1 MSTITT
7 HILDTALG
15 QPAVGV
21 TIILERENGTNWLL
35 QATGVTNDDGRI
47 SDLTPQ
53 GLAPGHYRLTAAIGD
68 YFAASGRDALYVSA
82 QIDFVLPATGSH
94 YHLPFLISPWSWS
107 TYRGS

>member
-15 QPAVGV
+15 MPAAGVDVRLEQRGSEGWQP
-21 TIILERENGTNWLL
+21 LSQGT
-35 QATGVTNDDGRI
+35 TNRDGRI
-47 SDLTPQ
+47 ADLTPVA
-53 GLAPGHYRLTAAIGD
+53 LAPGHYRLTADIGD

-82 QIDFVLPATGSH
+82 QIDFIIPATGSH

>member
-15 QPAVGV
+15 KPAAGV
-21 TIILERENGTNWLL
+21 TIALEQQGSEGWQPL
-35 QATGVTNDDGRI
+35 ASGVTNGDGRL

-53 GLAPGHYRLTAAIGD
+53 PLAPGHYRLTAEIGD
-68 YFAASGRDALYVSA
+68 YFAADGRETLYVNA
-82 QIDFVLPATGSH
+82 QINFVIAATGSH
-94 YHLPFLISPWSWS
+94 YHLPFVITPWSWS

>member
-15 QPAVGV
+15 KPAAGV
-21 TIILERENGTNWLL
+21 QMLLEQNSRQGWLMI
-35 QATGVTNDDGRI
+35 ASGCTDNDGRI
-47 SDLTPQ
+47 RDLTPEP
-53 GLAPGHYRLTAAIGD
+53 LAAGHYRLVADIGD
-68 YFAASGRDALYVSA
+68 YFAVSGRETLYTRA
-82 QIDFVLPATGSH
+82 QIDFVLPEAGSH

>member
-1 MSTITT
+1 MSTLTT

-15 QPAVGV
+15 KPAIGV
-21 TIILERENGTNWLL
+21 AVSLEQNSSRGWLPV
-35 QATGVTNDDGRI
+35 ATGKTDADGRI
-47 SDLTPQ
+47 KDFVPAP
-53 GLAPGHYRLTAAIGD
+53 LAPGRYRLIADIGD

-82 QIDFVLPATGSH
+82 QIDFILPATGSH

>member
-15 QPAVGV
+15 KPAIGV
-21 TIILERENGTNWLL
+21 AVALEQDSPEGWLL
-35 QATGVTNDDGRI
+35 LAQGHTDADGRI
-47 SDLTPQ
+47 KDLTPEP
-53 GLAPGHYRLTAAIGD
+53 LAPGHYRLVAEIGD
-68 YFAASGRDALYVSA
+68 YFAATGRDALYVSA
-82 QIDFVLPATGSH
+82 QIDFVLGETGSH

>member
-7 HILDTALG
+7 HVLDTALG
-15 QPAVGV
+15 QPATGV
-21 TIILERENGTNWLL
+21 TISLEKNSCEGWLAVAEN
-35 QATGVTNDDGRI
+35 VTDADGRI
-47 SDLTPQ
+47 KDLTPEP
-53 GLAPGHYRLTAAIGD
+53 LVPGHYRLTAKIGD

-82 QIDFVLPATGSH
+82 QIDFTIPETGSH